1 MNAQNPEKKEGTILF
16 CDIRNFTSL
25 FDEKDPF
32 EAVAFANN
40 VLAVLG
46 EVVEHNGGAVDRF
59 TGDGFLAH
67 FGFAG
72 KDDEH
77 AKTAARTCISI
88 REKLNEINANR
99 YFKVET
105 MVSVGLGIHS
115 GIAAYCKLETDQFIQ
130 TTVLG
135 DAVNTAARI
144 EEMTKYFMV
153 DILFSDDS
161 YLLVKDEFLFQ
172 KMPLKSIRGKKKPVQ
187 THWFL
192 PTNINK

>member
-25 FDEKDPF
+25 FDEIDPF
-32 EAVAFANN
+32 EAVEFANT

-46 EVVEHNGGAVDRF
+46 EEVEAHSGTVDRF

-67 FGFAG
+67 FGFAREIENHT
-72 KDDEH
+72 KM
-77 AKTAARTCISI
+77 AANTCVAI

-99 YFKVET
+99 YFKVEK
-105 MVSVGLGIHS
+105 MVSAGIGVHT
-115 GIAAYCKLETDQFIQ
+115 GVAAYCKLETNQLKQ

-135 DAVNTAARI
+135 DTVNIASRI

-153 DILFSDDS
+153 DVLFSEESYALIKDDFS
-161 YLLVKDEFLFQ
+161 FQ
-172 KMPLKSIRGKKKPVQ
+172 KMPLKTIRGKKKSVQ

-192 PTNINK
+192 PTNTKS

>member
-32 EAVAFANN
+32 EAVEFANN

-46 EVVEHNGGAVDRF
+46 EVVEDNGGVVDRF

-67 FGFAG
+67 FGFAE
-72 KDDEH
+72 DSENH
-77 AKTAARTCISI
+77 AVLAGITCVSI
-88 REKLNEINANR
+88 RKKLNEINASR
-99 YFKVET
+99 YFKVES
-105 MVSVGLGIHS
+105 MVSVGIGVHT
-115 GIAAYCKLETDQFIQ
+115 GEAAYCKLETNQFTQ

-144 EEMTKYFMV
+144 EGMTKYFMV
-153 DILFSDDS
+153 DILFSNES
-161 YLLVKDEFLFQ
+161 YLLLKDEFLFR

-192 PTNINK
+192 PTNMNK